1 MEASTLAALEA
12 TRPPARPAV
21 GYWLVVAALGA
32 LVVFTAYTRTQ
43 ATGVLAGATV
53 LLVVFAARHV
63 LLAWPTLLGLILLVI
78 LFIPIRRY
86 TLGGGLPFQLEPYRV
101 IIACILAV
109 WLCALLV
116 DPKTRF
122 QATGFEAPIL
132 AVFLAIGVSLVF
144 NTHRVAAVS
153 GTVVKGLTFFLSFFF
168 VMFFVGSSITRR
180 RVLESTVAVLVVAGT
195 LVAIS
200 AVVEWRT
207 NYNIFNHLHSV
218 MPILSDSG
226 VGGVLTPE
234 RGMRVRAY
242 ASAQHSI
249 ALGAAL
255 VMIMPLA
262 VYLYRK
268 SGRLIWM
275 GAAAILTLGAMATG
289 SRTGIVM
296 LVATFVVFVIV
307 KREATI
313 RLMPMLI
320 PLFIVVQVVMP
331 GSLGTFKAVFFPK
344 NGTIVAE
351 EQDGAGQVGSGRLAD
366 VGPSL
371 KEWGQTPL
379 YGEGFSTRLPST
391 SDKQVNALILDDQWL
406 SSLLE
411 VGALGFLALIW
422 LFVRAIRRLGR
433 AARRNDEPHGWLLT
447 ALCASITAFG
457 FGMLTFDAFS
467 FTQATFLWFIML
479 GLGAAALRLD
489 GQPVND
495 PARSLRRRFA
505 AIRLAQ
511 ASQ

>member
-1 MEASTLAALEA
+1 MEASTLGGLESA
-12 TRPPARPAV
+12 RPPVRASA
-21 GYWLVVAALGA
+21 GFWLFVAALVA
-32 LVVFTAYTRTQ
+32 VVLFTAYTRTQ
-43 ATGVLAGATV
+43 ATGVLGAATV
-53 LLVVFAARHV
+53 LLVVFAARNV

-101 IIACILAV
+101 IIAFVMAA

-132 AVFLAIGVSLVF
+132 ALFLAIGVSLVF
-144 NTHRVAAVS
+144 NTHRVATVS

-168 VMFFVGSSITRR
+168 VMFFVASSVTRR
-180 RVLESTVAVLVVAGT
+180 RVLESTVGVIVAGGT

-207 NYNIFNHLHSV
+207 NYNVFNHLHSW
-218 MPILSDSG
+218 MPLLSDAS
-226 VGGVLTPE
+226 VGDVLTPD

-262 VYLYRK
+262 VYLYRQ
-268 SGRLIWM
+268 SGRFIWM
-275 GAAAILTLGAMATG
+275 CAAAILTLGAMATG

-296 LVATFVVFVIV
+296 LVATFVVFLIV
-307 KREATI
+307 KRSATI
-313 RLMPMLI
+313 RLMPMLL
-320 PLFIVVQVVMP
+320 PLFVVVQVLMP
-331 GSLGTFKAVFFPK
+331 GSLGTFRAVFFPS
-344 NGTIVAE
+344 NGSIVSQ
-351 EQDGAGQVGSGRLAD
+351 EQQESGQSGSGRLAD

-379 YGEGFSTRLPST
+379 YGEGFSTRLTSQ
-391 SDKQVNALILDDQWL
+391 SDKHVNALILDDQWL

-411 VGALGFLALIW
+411 VGAIGFLALIW
-422 LFVRAIRRLGR
+422 LFVRAIRQLGR